1 MSIASCGHVKMVF
14 QKPGSGIKGELCWLV
29 EGECSSDNSNP
40 APPCPPPLHTKELK
54 TLYTSILEQTTFG
67 KIYQIK
73 SFEDLTFSAI

>member
-40 APPCPPPLHTKELK
+40 APPATPPPHPAHQGIKDTTLLYLNRQLLVRSTRLK
-54 TLYTSILEQTTFG
+54 AL
-67 KIYQIK
+67 KI
-73 SFEDLTFSAI
+73 

>member
-40 APPCPPPLHTKELK
+40 APPATPPHPTLHTKELK
-54 TLYTSILEQTTFG
+54 TLHFYTWIDNFW
-67 KIYQIK
+67 
-73 SFEDLTFSAI
+73 